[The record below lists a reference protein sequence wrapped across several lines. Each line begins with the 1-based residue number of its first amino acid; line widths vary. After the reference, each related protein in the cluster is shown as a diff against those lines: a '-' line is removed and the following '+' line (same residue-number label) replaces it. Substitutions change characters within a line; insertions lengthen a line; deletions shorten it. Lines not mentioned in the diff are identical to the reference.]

1 MGIDLF
7 KRKVKIV
14 GVEEALRLSKA
25 ELTGWNIL
33 SICGRMEAPL
43 SFPGAKSTKSLY
55 FDDVEGDCPEDGQFA
70 ARPEDI
76 QAALEF
82 SRGIDDGPLLI
93 HCQMG
98 ISRSTAIA
106 WIIIY
111 DKLKAEPG
119 AVRQSFEFVRKL
131 RPILSPNPHVLRL
144 GVKALAPKGSRNR
157 ILQQFQDCLDE
168 INYASPVWVRE
179 DVDKNAPTRTTR
191 HPNER

>member
-1 MGIDLF
+1 MDIDLF
-7 KRKVKIV
+7 KRKLKIV

-33 SICGRMEAPL
+33 SIGGRMDAPL
-43 SFPGAKSTKSLY
+43 SFPGAKSTKSLH
-55 FDDVEGDCPEDGQFA
+55 FDDVEDDCPEDGAFA
-70 ARPEDI
+70 ATPEDI
-76 QAALEF
+76 QEALEF
-82 SRGIDDGPLLI
+82 SRGIVGPLLI

-119 AVRQSFEFVRKL
+119 AVRQSFEFVHKL

-144 GVKALAPKGSRNR
+144 GVKALAPKGSRKR